1 MTRVIDIEWK
11 KDLAAQIKKAR
22 ESANL
27 TQGELADLLDVSRT
41 MISNYETNKGV
52 PAIEVLAVMA
62 VELETKFKVKGLQ
75 IIVELTSPR
84 LRSVPKQLRL
94 DFEKSEPFPGAI
106 ISITPKGGQILI
118 TAKIPA

>member
-1 MTRVIDIEWK
+1 MTRVIDMEWK

-27 TQGELADLLDVSRT
+27 TQDELADLLDVSRT

-75 IIVELTSPR
+75 IIVEPTSPR

>member
-1 MTRVIDIEWK
+1 MEWK

-27 TQGELADLLDVSRT
+27 TQDELADLLDVSRT

-75 IIVELTSPR
+75 IIVEPTSPR

>member
-1 MTRVIDIEWK
+1 MTRVIDMEWK